1 MRFLLPIIL
10 FALPASAGEPPRFP
24 MPSNAEAWKALP
36 NPPLPPWAR
45 AVSAS
50 LPKTAAKLLELDD
63 LHRASSPLRNAL
75 AAKLR
80 WVASDAVGSRYGK
93 AIAEFDAKAAGV
105 AKADLEAWAKSN
117 DPLVPFARKM
127 ALAADSIT
135 DSEFKKLLDIH
146 GPETMVGIVH
156 ALAYAGFHDRMLL
169 ALGIEPEKEPVP
181 PLGRTFDAK
190 WYESITTPARDPMPA
205 RTAVPAPS
213 TATFDWKD
221 LTGKK
226 MPEELAT
233 QRKRPLRVP
242 LPPEESLAFM
252 TEASRARTLKI
263 VWSHVSQGY
272 QPKMTGAWFAAMNQ
286 FQAEAKIDQV
296 FTNTLFWIATRTN
309 RCFY

>member
-1 MRFLLPIIL
+1 MRFLVALLL
-10 FALPASAGEPPRFP
+10 FTSLASAEPPRFP
-24 MPSNAEAWKALP
+24 TPANDEAWKALP
-36 NPPLPPWAR
+36 NPPLPAWAR
-45 AVSAS
+45 AVAAS
-50 LPKTAAKLLELDD
+50 LPKTAAKMLELDD
-63 LHRASSPLRNAL
+63 LHRANSPIGNAL

-93 AIAEFDAKAAGV
+93 AVAEFDAKVAGV
-105 AKADLEAWAKSN
+105 TKADLQAWAKSD

-135 DSEFKKLLDIH
+135 DAEFKKLLDAH
-146 GPETMVGIVH
+146 GPATMVGVVH
-156 ALAYAGFHDRMLL
+156 ALAYAGFHDRILL
-169 ALGIEPEKEPVP
+169 ALGCEPEKEPVP
-181 PLGRTFDAK
+181 PLGRTFEAK
-190 WYESITTPARDPMPA
+190 WYDAVVTPARDPMPA

-226 MPEELAT
+226 MPDELAT
-233 QRKRPLRVP
+233 QRKRPWRVP
-242 LPPEESLAFM
+242 LPPEGSLSAM
-252 TEASRARTLKI
+252 TEAGRARTKKI

-286 FQAEAKIDQV
+286 MQAEAKIDQV

>member
-1 MRFLLPIIL
+1 MRTLVAFVL
-10 FALPASAGEPPRFP
+10 FSSLALAEPPRFP
-24 MPSNAEAWKALP
+24 VPANAEAWKALP
-36 NPPLPPWAR
+36 NPPLPAWAR

-50 LPKTAAKLLELDD
+50 LPKTAAKMLELDD
-63 LHRASSPLRNAL
+63 LHRTSSPLGKAL

-93 AIAEFDAKAAGV
+93 AVAEIDAKAAGLS
-105 AKADLEAWAKSN
+105 KADLLTWAKSD

-135 DSEFKKLLDIH
+135 DAEFKKLLDAH
-146 GPETMVGIVH
+146 GPTAMVGIVH

-169 ALGIEPEKEPVP
+169 ALGCEPEKDPVP
-181 PLGRTFDAK
+181 PLGRMFDAK
-190 WYESITTPARDPMPA
+190 WYESIVTPTRDSMPA
-205 RTAVPAPS
+205 RTAVPGPS

-221 LTGKK
+221 LTGRK
-226 MPEELAT
+226 MPDELAT

-242 LPPEESLAFM
+242 LPPEDKLAFM

-286 FQAEAKIDQV
+286 MQAEAKIDQV